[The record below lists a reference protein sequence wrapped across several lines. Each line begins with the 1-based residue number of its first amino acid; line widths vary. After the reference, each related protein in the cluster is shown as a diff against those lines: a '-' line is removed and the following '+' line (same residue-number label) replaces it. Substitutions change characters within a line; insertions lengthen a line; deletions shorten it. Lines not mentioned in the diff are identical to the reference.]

1 MTVGSPPENTTA
13 SVEYWK
19 ARCEKLRFMIT
30 SMTSLLNRYGNSID
44 LEQLYSAFLLTLMG
58 QLLSTDACYYCYD
71 TSSEMMKPAAAYG
84 RFRKDNLPD
93 IPLSGGALGE
103 IRRIRMPQAIL
114 SAPPALTGIAAMQ
127 FFSRNFNVI
136 APLFLKEKLVGMLF
150 LGDKIS
156 KQPFKP
162 LDFDV
167 LYALCAVSAAAFNNA
182 ILYENA
188 KHSVQEVQRLQEI
201 RNDVINRVTHEFRT
215 PLTIIKAGVELLSK
229 NPEYEE
235 LAGMFVDS
243 EQRLEDLINSLL
255 SLSQK
260 TQPGVR
266 EDRRI
271 DPVDLL
277 HQSIYRFAQ
286 AAADKHIHV
295 AVHHDP
301 DLAHP
306 VLHMGEEEFRMVV
319 DALIENAIKFSPA
332 GSGIRI
338 ETGRGRPMP
347 DRDGL
352 QLPDWRAQVE
362 RTIREYQASDLDGTD
377 LADGGYRTSEESIAG
392 LRSQATEYF
401 VVRFADHG
409 IGIPA
414 QDLMLVTEPFRQAS
428 NSPDI
433 GVKGKGLGL
442 ALAHKNVTRCGGYLC
457 CKSTEGEGTTFS
469 VFLPLAPSHF

>member
-1 MTVGSPPENTTA
+1 MTVGSPPEDKTA

-19 ARCEKLRFMIT
+19 ERCEKQGFMIT

-44 LEQLYSAFLLTLMG
+44 LEQLYSVFLLTLMG
-58 QLLSTDACYYCYD
+58 QLLLSEACYYAYD
-71 TSSEMMKPAAAYG
+71 TASEMLKPAAAYG

-93 IPLSGGALGE
+93 IPLGANALGE
-103 IRRIRMPQAIL
+103 FRRNRMPQVIL
-114 SAPPALTGIAAMQ
+114 SAPPALASNVAMQ

-150 LGDKIS
+150 LGDRIS

-167 LYALCAVSAAAFNNA
+167 LHALCAVSAATFNNA

-188 KHSVQEVQRLQEI
+188 KHSVHEVQRLQEI

-215 PLTIIKAGVELLSK
+215 PLTIIKAGVDLLSK

-243 EQRLEDLINSLL
+243 EQRLEDMINSLL

-260 TQPGVR
+260 AQPGVR

-286 AAADKHIHV
+286 VAAEKHIHV

-306 VLHMGEEEFRMVV
+306 VLHMGGEEFRTVV
-319 DALIENAIKFSPA
+319 DALIENAIKFSPP
-332 GSGIRI
+332 GSCVRI
-338 ETGRGRPMP
+338 ETGRGCPMP

-377 LADGGYRTSEESIAG
+377 LADGGHRASEESIAG
-392 LRSQATEYF
+392 VRAQATEYF
-401 VVRFADHG
+401 IVRFADHG

-414 QDLMLVTEPFRQAS
+414 ADLLLVTEPFGQAS
-428 NSPDI
+428 NSPDF

-442 ALAHKNVTRCGGYLC
+442 ALAHKSVTRCGGYLC

-469 VFLPLAPSHF
+469 VFLPLALSQF